1 MSVEDNASIA
11 AGIVDQQEFN
21 VTFWGVRGSIACPGP
36 ETVRY
41 GGNTSCL
48 EVMCGDRR
56 LIFDGGTGLR
66 KLGDKLATQGPLDT
80 DIFFTHSHFD
90 HVCGLPFFAPLFM
103 PGNKIELWAGH
114 LLPENTFQNVLIKL
128 MAPPLFPVPPGS
140 FRAHVNYNNFH
151 CGAVIT
157 PHDGVTLRT
166 APLNHPNRATGYRI
180 EFNGRSICYLTDT
193 EHFEDGP
200 DRALVELSAGAEL
213 IIYDC
218 CYTDEEYPQFKG
230 YGHSTWQEG
239 VRLVEAANAKTL
251 VIFHHDPS
259 HDDEF
264 MDEIARQAEAMR
276 PGTIVAREAMTLSP

>member
-1 MSVEDNASIA
+1 MA
-11 AGIVDQQEFN
+11 DQQEFN

-66 KLGDKLATQGPLDT
+66 KLGGKLVAQGPLDT

-90 HVCGLPFFAPLFM
+90 HVCGLPFFIPFFI
-103 PGNKIELWAGH
+103 PGNQIRLWAGH
-114 LLPENTFQNVLIKL
+114 LLPENTLQHVLIEL
-128 MAPPLFPVPPGS
+128 MIAPLFPVPPDI
-140 FRAHVNYNNFH
+140 FQADVTYNNFN
-151 CGAVIT
+151 CGEVIT
-157 PHDGVTLRT
+157 PCDGVTIRT

-180 EFNGRSICYLTDT
+180 DFDGRSICYLTDT

-200 DRALVELSAGAEL
+200 DRNLLDLIAGADL
-213 IIYDC
+213 VIYDS
-218 CYTDEEYPQFKG
+218 CYTDEEYPRSKG
-230 YGHSTWQEG
+230 FGHSTWQEG
-239 VRLVEAANAKTL
+239 IRLVEAAGAKTL

-259 HDDEF
+259 HDDDF
-264 MDEIARQAEAMR
+264 MDEVARQAEAAR
-276 PGTIVAREAMTLSP
+276 PGTVVAREGMTLRP